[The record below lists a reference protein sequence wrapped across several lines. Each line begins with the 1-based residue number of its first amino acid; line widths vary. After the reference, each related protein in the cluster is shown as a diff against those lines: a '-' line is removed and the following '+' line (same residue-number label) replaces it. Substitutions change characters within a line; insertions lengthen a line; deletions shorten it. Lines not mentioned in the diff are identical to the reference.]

1 MNKQDL
7 RLGNYIFSKET
18 NSIRKITG
26 ITEEHPFFD
35 SITFDYPCW
44 DEIEGIKLTEHIL
57 YKLGFI
63 KDGIWFNF
71 SFGFYSIGISNDY
84 SGFNFSYDDGFI
96 PLKYV
101 HELQNLIFS
110 LSNEELVL
118 SDYAIS

>member
-1 MNKQDL
+1 MNKQEL

-18 NSIRKITG
+18 NSIQKITG

-35 SITFDYPCW
+35 AITFDYPCW
-44 DEIEGIKLTEHIL
+44 DEIEPIKLTKDIL

-63 KDGIWFNF
+63 KDGIWFNY
-71 SFGFYSIGISNDY
+71 SFGFYGIGISNDP

-96 PLKYV
+96 LIEYV

-110 LSNEELVL
+110 LSG
-118 SDYAIS
+118 SDLQLAI